1 MLISSMIDQQKKML
15 LFLSLL
21 SEGLPALRLGEQIWE
36 EADRL
41 YDRGKK
47 FWNEAD
53 KLYDKG
59 AIFWNRG
66 SSLLSKA
73 EDLFPEAYSFLVPGK
88 SS

>member
-1 MLISSMIDQQKKML
+1 MSQREKFL

-21 SEGLPALRLGEQIWE
+21 SEGLPALRHAEQIWE

-41 YDRGKK
+41 HDRGKK

-66 SSLLSKA
+66 SNLLSEA
-73 EDLFPEAYSFLVPGK
+73 EDLLPEAYSFLVPGK